1 MLLALLAALL
11 AAQPAR
17 PFTEERLLL
26 DRRLET
32 LRRILPDG
40 PTASADV
47 LLVRD
52 LAESARLARVEIQ
65 PRPPVESGARGEVV
79 LDLTALGGYEEI
91 DRFFQKVAVS
101 HRLVDVESLTLTATS
116 ENVIQLAAV
125 LRFPYWPARAPLP
138 PPPESPKGRPAGV
151 PRPTLDAFLRD
162 QSLAFAKSDAIAA
175 RRRARRSPRLFL
187 SELAAVA
194 RERPVVLG
202 YASLGEEFTV
212 RGLAVGEGP
221 MRAFER
227 RLERG
232 FLRVSEFLMAK
243 QGACHRFE
251 AHGKSPVAGPDAEL
265 PVPVDDPF
273 EQDPAPCRVDRDAAR
288 SVVVKGR
295 APTAKDPG
303 RGPAHPAPAGRGLR
317 RRLPGARRARRRR
330 LRGPRERRGADE
342 RRGDARHARR
352 DARRHPQGVGR
363 SRSPTPGPV
372 RVVSTARL
380 ATRSD
385 APAGGAPASFAL
397 KRVEV
402 RDLLAGMADV
412 DPGLAAA
419 RPARASS
426 AASACGRR
434 TRRCRGSLGRPGRGR
449 AHGAHRGGP
458 PRRGAA
464 RRARAR
470 RRCPVARA
478 GPEPR
483 LALRREELT
492 VLEFQLAGVASAGES
507 FVAFAYAPTGQLYAY
522 RPGDRLA
529 DGVVRAVESTD
540 VLLETEEG
548 PLRLPLPRCRTEP
561 RGRRASRSPSSTKT
575 RPRTCTMK
583 RIERWSAR

>member
-1 MLLALLAALL
+1 MLLALFAALL

-40 PTASADV
+40 PSASADV

-52 LAESARLARVEIQ
+52 LAEAARLARVEVQ

-79 LDLTALGGYEEI
+79 HDLTALGGYEEI
-91 DRFFQKVAVS
+91 DRFFQKVALS

-116 ENVIQLAAV
+116 EDVIQLAAV

-138 PPPESPKGRPAGV
+138 PPPESSRGRPAGV
-151 PRPTLDAFLRD
+151 PRPTLDAFQRD

-175 RRRARRSPRLFL
+175 RRRAQRSPRLFL
-187 SELAAVA
+187 AELAAVV

-202 YASLGEEFTV
+202 YASLAEEFTV
-212 RGLAVGEGP
+212 RGLAIGEGP
-221 MRAFER
+221 VRAFER

-251 AHGKSPVAGPDAEL
+251 ARGTSPSAGPDAEL

-288 SVVVKGR
+288 NLVVKGR

-303 RGPAHPAPAGRGLR
+303 RGPLT
-317 RRLPGARRARRRR
+317 LR
-330 LRGPRERRGADE
+330 LRDVDFADVFQALAQLGAGGFVVQEGVTGRVSLEVTRATLDETLAAVRKASGADIS
-342 RRGDARHARR
+342 DA
-352 DARRHPQGVGR
+352 
-363 SRSPTPGPV
+363 GPV

-380 ATRSD
+380 AARKD
-385 APAGGAPASFAL
+385 PPPGGAPASFAL
-397 KRVEV
+397 KRVGV
-402 RDLLAGMADV
+402 RDLLAGIADV
-412 DPGLAAA
+412 DPGLAALG
-419 RPARASS
+419 PP
-426 AASACGRR
+426 GF
-434 TRRCRGSLGRPGRGR
+434 LGRVSVWTRDAPLLAVRSAVLEAAGLTERIEEDR
-449 AHGAHRGGP
+449 RVVERPTGAGEVP
-458 PRRGAA
+458 L
-464 RRARAR
+464 
-470 RRCPVARA
+470 PVARS

-483 LALRREELT
+483 LVLRPEELT

-507 FVAFAYAPTGQLYAY
+507 FVAFAYTPTGQLYAY
-522 RPGDRLA
+522 RAGDRLA

-548 PLRLPLPRCRTEP
+548 PLRIALPPLPD
-561 RGRRASRSPSSTKT
+561 
-575 RPRTCTMK
+575 
-583 RIERWSAR
+583 

>member
-1 MLLALLAALL
+1 MLLALFAALL

-47 LLVRD
+47 LLLRD
-52 LAESARLARVEIQ
+52 LAENARLARVEIQ

-79 LDLTALGGYEEI
+79 HDLTALGGYAEI
-91 DRFFQKVAVS
+91 DRFFQKVALS

-175 RRRARRSPRLFL
+175 RRRAQRSPRLFL
-187 SELAAVA
+187 SELAAVV

-202 YASLGEEFTV
+202 YASLAEEFTV

-251 AHGKSPVAGPDAEL
+251 ARGKSPVAGPDAEL
-265 PVPVDDPF
+265 AVPVDDPF
-273 EQDPAPCRVDRDAAR
+273 EQDPLPCRVDRDAAR
-288 SVVVKGR
+288 SIVIKGR

-303 RGPAHPAPAGRGLR
+303 RGPLTLRLARRGFR

-330 LRGPRERRGADE
+330 LRGARQRRGADE
-342 RRGDARHARR
+342 RRGDAGDARR

-363 SRSPTPGPV
+363 GDLRRGP
-372 RVVSTARL
+372 RPCRL
-380 ATRSD
+380 H
-385 APAGGAPASFAL
+385 GAP
-397 KRVEV
+397 RHPE
-402 RDLLAGMADV
+402 
-412 DPGLAAA
+412 
-419 RPARASS
+419 
-426 AASACGRR
+426 
-434 TRRCRGSLGRPGRGR
+434 
-449 AHGAHRGGP
+449 
-458 PRRGAA
+458 
-464 RRARAR
+464 RRA
-470 RRCPVARA
+470 
-478 GPEPR
+478 
-483 LALRREELT
+483 
-492 VLEFQLAGVASAGES
+492 
-507 FVAFAYAPTGQLYAY
+507 
-522 RPGDRLA
+522 
-529 DGVVRAVESTD
+529 
-540 VLLETEEG
+540 
-548 PLRLPLPRCRTEP
+548 
-561 RGRRASRSPSSTKT
+561 RGRRAGQL
-575 RPRTCTMK
+575 RP
-583 RIERWSAR
+583 EARRGA

>member
-1 MLLALLAALL
+1 VLLALLAALL
-11 AAQPAR
+11 ATQPAR
-17 PFTEERLLL
+17 PFAEERVLL

-40 PTASADV
+40 PTAAADV

-52 LAESARLARVEIQ
+52 LAEASRLARVEIQ

-79 LDLTALGGYEEI
+79 LDLTSLGGYEEI

-101 HRLVDVESLTLTATS
+101 ARLVDVESLSLTATS
-116 ENVIQLAAV
+116 ESVIQLGAV

-138 PPPESPKGRPAGV
+138 PPPESPRGRPAGV
-151 PRPTLDAFLRD
+151 PRPTLEAFLHD

-187 SELAAVA
+187 SEIAAVV

-202 YASLGEEFTV
+202 YASLAEDFTV

-232 FLRVSEFLMAK
+232 FLRVSEFLMAR
-243 QGACHRFE
+243 QGACYRFE

-273 EQDPAPCRVDRDAAR
+273 DQDPLPCRVDRDAAR
-288 SVVVKGR
+288 SIVIR
-295 APTAKDPG
+295 SRTPTAKDPG
-303 RGPAHPAPAGRGLR
+303 RGPFTL
-317 RRLPGARRARRRR
+317 R
-330 LRGPRERRGADE
+330 LRDVDFADVFQSLAALGGGGFVVQE
-342 RRGDARHARR
+342 GV
-352 DARRHPQGVGR
+352 VGR
-363 SRSPTPGPV
+363 VSLEVTRATLEETLAAVHKASGVEVSEPGPV

-380 ATRSD
+380 PGRSR
-385 APAGGAPASFAL
+385 PASGGAPSSFAL
-397 KRVEV
+397 KHVEV

-412 DPGLAAA
+412 DPALA
-419 RPARASS
+419 
-426 AASACGRR
+426 
-434 TRRCRGSLGRPGRGR
+434 SLGPPGFLGRVSVWTQDAPLFAVRAAVLDAAGLTERTEDDRRVVTRPT
-449 AHGAHRGGP
+449 GAGEAP
-458 PRRGAA
+458 V
-464 RRARAR
+464 
-470 RRCPVARA
+470 PVARA
-478 GPEPR
+478 APEPR
-483 LALRREELT
+483 LALRREDLT
-492 VLEFQLAGVASAGES
+492 VLEFQLAGVASSGGA

-548 PLRLPLPRCRTEP
+548 PLRIPLPP
-561 RGRRASRSPSSTKT
+561 LPD
-575 RPRTCTMK
+575 
-583 RIERWSAR
+583 

>member
-1 MLLALLAALL
+1 MLLALFAALL

-17 PFTEERLLL
+17 PFAEERVLL

-52 LAESARLARVEIQ
+52 LAEAARLARVEIQ

-138 PPPESPKGRPAGV
+138 PPPESSKGRPAGV

-187 SELAAVA
+187 SELAAVV

-202 YASLGEEFTV
+202 YASLAEEFTV

-251 AHGKSPVAGPDAEL
+251 ARGKSPFAGPDAEL

-273 EQDPAPCRVDRDAAR
+273 EQDPMPCRVDRDTAR
-288 SVVVKGR
+288 SIVVKGR

-303 RGPAHPAPAGRGLR
+303 RGPLT
-317 RRLPGARRARRRR
+317 LR
-330 LRGPRERRGADE
+330 LRDVDFADVFQALAVLGAGGFVVHE
-342 RRGDARHARR
+342 SVVGRIEPRGDTGHARR

-363 SRSPTPGPV
+363 RDLRRRPRPCRFHGAP
-372 RVVSTARL
+372 RRPE
-380 ATRSD
+380 ATR
-385 APAGGAPASFAL
+385 
-397 KRVEV
+397 
-402 RDLLAGMADV
+402 
-412 DPGLAAA
+412 
-419 RPARASS
+419 
-426 AASACGRR
+426 
-434 TRRCRGSLGRPGRGR
+434 
-449 AHGAHRGGP
+449 
-458 PRRGAA
+458 PRAA
-464 RRARAR
+464 RR
-470 RRCPVARA
+470 
-478 GPEPR
+478 
-483 LALRREELT
+483 
-492 VLEFQLAGVASAGES
+492 
-507 FVAFAYAPTGQLYAY
+507 
-522 RPGDRLA
+522 
-529 DGVVRAVESTD
+529 
-540 VLLETEEG
+540 
-548 PLRLPLPRCRTEP
+548 
-561 RGRRASRSPSSTKT
+561 RASP
-575 RPRTCTMK
+575 
-583 RIERWSAR
+583 

>member
-1 MLLALLAALL
+1 MLLALFAALL
-11 AAQPAR
+11 AAPSAR
-17 PFTEERLLL
+17 PFAEERLLL

-47 LLVRD
+47 LLVRE
-52 LAESARLARVEIQ
+52 LAEAARLARVEIQ
-65 PRPPVESGARGEVV
+65 PRAPVESGARGEVV
-79 LDLTALGGYEEI
+79 HDLTALGGYEEI
-91 DRFFQKVAVS
+91 DRFFQKVSVS
-101 HRLVDVESLTLTATS
+101 HRLADVESLTLTATS

-138 PPPESPKGRPAGV
+138 PPPESSRGRPAGV

-162 QSLAFAKSDAIAA
+162 QSLAFAKSDVIAA

-187 SELAAVA
+187 SELATVV

-221 MRAFER
+221 VRAFER

-251 AHGKSPVAGPDAEL
+251 ARGKSPSAGPDAEL
-265 PVPVDDPF
+265 PVPVEDPF
-273 EQDPAPCRVDRDAAR
+273 EQDPVPCRVDRDAAGR
-288 SVVVKGR
+288 LVVKGR
-295 APTAKDPG
+295 APSAKDPG
-303 RGPAHPAPAGRGLR
+303 RGPLTLRLRDVDFADAFQALAVVGAGGFVVHESVAGRISVEVTRATLDETLAAVR
-317 RRLPGARRARRRR
+317 KASGAEIS
-330 LRGPRERRGADE
+330 G
-342 RRGDARHARR
+342 
-352 DARRHPQGVGR
+352 
-363 SRSPTPGPV
+363 SGPV

-380 ATRSD
+380 VGRKD
-385 APAGGAPASFAL
+385 APVGGAPASFAL

-412 DPGLAAA
+412 DPGLAALG
-419 RPARASS
+419 PP
-426 AASACGRR
+426 GF
-434 TRRCRGSLGRPGRGR
+434 LGRVSVWTRDAPLLAVRSAVLDAAGLTERIEEDR
-449 AHGAHRGGP
+449 RVVERSTGAGEAP
-458 PRRGAA
+458 L
-464 RRARAR
+464 
-470 RRCPVARA
+470 PVARA

-492 VLEFQLAGVASAGES
+492 VGEFHLAGVASAGET

-529 DGVVRAVESTD
+529 DGVVRSVESTD

-548 PLRLPLPRCRTEP
+548 PLRIPLPP
-561 RGRRASRSPSSTKT
+561 LPD
-575 RPRTCTMK
+575 
-583 RIERWSAR
+583 